1 MAVTLKDIADKAGVT
16 TATVSMV
23 INNKPN
29 ISESTKKKVLGIA
42 RELNYYPNIIARGL
56 ATKRSNAIGV
66 IVPNLAS
73 GFIMRI
79 MEGIKNTLRNA
90 NYTVILFDTIGQGID
105 EYKLFQRVVYE
116 GRVDG
121 VIVIT
126 ASSTEE
132 ELNLFKKEKLPCIL
146 VAKNSDNLDCIYVN
160 NRVGSYDAVKYLIE
174 EGHKNIAIIT
184 VKRKN
189 LNIEERITGYKD
201 ALKERGIPF
210 SQDMVFEVTS
220 DSITDGAHIANKI
233 LSRSSE
239 NTGRPTAVFSPVG
252 DMTAIGMIKEFKKR
266 GLNIPDDMA
275 VVGYDDVPAAEVVE
289 PALTTVRQPKLEMG
303 DLAINCIID
312 RIEKGDEKVMKR
324 ELPAKFIIRESA

>member
-1 MAVTLKDIADKAGVT
+1 MAVTLKDIAERAGVT

-29 ISESTKKKVLGIA
+29 ISEATKKKVLAIA
-42 RELNYYPNIIARGL
+42 SELNYYPNIIARGL

-79 MEGIKNTLRNA
+79 MEGVKNTLRNA
-90 NYTVILFDTIGQGID
+90 SYTVILFDTIGQGLD

-126 ASSTEE
+126 ASSSDE
-132 ELNLFKKEKLPCIL
+132 ELEIFRKEKMPCVL
-146 VAKNSDNLDCIYVN
+146 VAKNSDHLDSIYVN
-160 NRVGSYDAVKYLIE
+160 NKTGSYDAVKYLIE
-174 EGHKNIAIIT
+174 KGHQHIAAIT
-184 VKRKN
+184 INRKN
-189 LNIEERITGYKD
+189 LNIEERLDGYRD
-201 ALKERGIPF
+201 ALKERDIPF
-210 SQDMVFEVTS
+210 EPELVFEVTS
-220 DSITDGAHIANKI
+220 DSLTDGAYIANKI
-233 LSRSSE
+233 LAA
-239 NTGRPTAVFSPVG
+239 GGKRPTAVFSPVG

-266 GLNIPDDMA
+266 GLRIPEDIA
-275 VVGYDDVPAAEVVE
+275 IVGYDDLPAAMVVE

-303 DLAINCIID
+303 DLAINLIID
-312 RIEKGDEKVMKR
+312 KIEKRDETVVKR
-324 ELPAKFIIRESA
+324 ELPAKFVIRESA

>member
-1 MAVTLKDIADKAGVT
+1 MAVTLKDIAERAGVT

-29 ISESTKKKVLGIA
+29 ISEATKKKVLSIA
-42 RELNYYPNIIARGL
+42 QELNYYPNIIARGL

-79 MEGIKNTLRNA
+79 MEGVKNTLRNA
-90 NYTVILFDTIGQGID
+90 NYTVILFDTIGQGVD

-126 ASSTEE
+126 AGCTDD
-132 ELNLFKKEKLPCIL
+132 ELSLFKKEKVPCVL
-146 VAKNSDNLDCIYVN
+146 VARHSDILDSIYVN
-160 NRVGSYDAVKYLIE
+160 NKTGSYDAVKYLISK
-174 EGHKNIAIIT
+174 GHRDIGVVT
-184 VKRKN
+184 VNRKN
-189 LNIEERITGYKD
+189 LNIEERIDGYKD
-201 ALKERGIPF
+201 ALAESGIEF
-210 SQDMVFEVTS
+210 KQELVFDVTN
-220 DSITDGAHIANKI
+220 DSIVDGVHIANKI
-233 LSRSSE
+233 LSGSH
-239 NTGRPTAVFSPVG
+239 RPSAVFTPVG
-252 DMTAIGMIKEFKKR
+252 DMTAIGLIKEFKKR
-266 GLNIPDDMA
+266 GLRVPEDMA
-275 VVGYDDVPAAEVVE
+275 VVGYDDVPAALVVE

-303 DLAINCIID
+303 DLAINLIID
-312 RIEKGDEKVMKR
+312 KIEKRDETIVCR

>member
-1 MAVTLKDIADKAGVT
+1 MAVTLKDIAERAGVT

-29 ISESTKKKVLGIA
+29 ISEATKKKVLAIA
-42 RELNYYPNIIARGL
+42 SELNYYPNIIARGL

-90 NYTVILFDTIGQGID
+90 SYTVILFDTIGQGVD

-132 ELNLFKKEKLPCIL
+132 ELSLFKKEKIPCVL
-146 VAKNSDNLDCIYVN
+146 VAKRSDNLDSIYVN
-160 NRVGSYDAVKYLIE
+160 NKTGSYDAVKYLISK
-174 EGHKNIAIIT
+174 GHQHIALIT
-184 VKRKN
+184 INRRN
-189 LNIEERITGYKD
+189 LNIEERIDGYRV
-201 ALKERGIPF
+201 ALNEHGLPF
-210 SQDMVFEVTS
+210 TQDLIFEVTS
-220 DSITDGAHIANKI
+220 DSITDGVHIANKI
-233 LSRSSE
+233 LSR
-239 NTGRPTAVFSPVG
+239 NQADGKRPTAVFSPVG
-252 DMTAIGMIKEFKKR
+252 DMTAIGMIMEFKKR
-266 GLNIPDDMA
+266 GLKVPDDIA
-275 VVGYDDVPAAEVVE
+275 VVGYDDVPAAVVVE

-303 DLAINCIID
+303 DLAINLIID
-312 RIEKGDEKVMKR
+312 KIEKRDETIVQR